1 MSRQKSNAKKKKKFD
16 QPKCSL
22 LQIHAI
28 KFSSD
33 FIHERQSAVFMPSG
47 YTHNRTFN
55 TLAKVGVLL
64 YGGEINLFYD
74 WMIYVLMSCNLARS
88 II

>member
-47 YTHNRTFN
+47 YTHNCTFN
-55 TLAKVGVLL
+55 TLA
-64 YGGEINLFYD
+64 
-74 WMIYVLMSCNLARS
+74 
-88 II
+88 